1 MAKLNFYLSEFSK
14 NDFLFWTVS
23 TQCEKVVR
31 VRLIV
36 NGKVF
41 FEAKKTDSDKTLK
54 VIRQDYGTIAA
65 GNPEL
70 YIEVDDS
77 TSLQQ
82 SIVSGLIADNK
93 KRRVGFVYDYC
104 IETGDDNLFNDVYIN
119 VVGWKRKG

>member
-23 TQCEKVVR
+23 TQCEKVVC

-65 GNPEL
+65 DNPEL

-93 KRRVGFVYDYC
+93 KQRVGFVYDYC